1 CATAL
6 HRVRL
11 SLFASPRSSRPATRA
26 LWLRTSASP
35 SDPDRGA
42 SVQQGACWRRS
53 PPEREHG
60 ARGGTAGWTV
70 RRNATVLPCRE
81 VPSPRSMW
89 SSMRCG
95 AVDHARL
102 VAVKA
107 ITSSALPL
115 RGALVWSLFGL
126 IGWSAIAGVLL
137 AVCR

>member
-1 CATAL
+1 
-6 HRVRL
+6 
-11 SLFASPRSSRPATRA
+11 
-26 LWLRTSASP
+26 
-35 SDPDRGA
+35 
-42 SVQQGACWRRS
+42 
-53 PPEREHG
+53 
-60 ARGGTAGWTV
+60 
-70 RRNATVLPCRE
+70 
-81 VPSPRSMW
+81 MW